1 MTAGRDGRS
10 DSPFVAQLN
19 GERIEPM
26 PGPHMLRV
34 PLHTVEIDCGAFP
47 PGQALDD
54 REALAAFIDAASPV
68 PLLPYQ
74 RDFLVGVLA
83 ERLRDPFGAR
93 LEGVKPVGLLNAF
106 PVQGYPYKPR
116 HKPRRPR
123 KVPR

>member
-1 MTAGRDGRS
+1 MSAPHDARS
-10 DSPFVAQLN
+10 DSPFVALLN
-19 GERIEPM
+19 GEPIEPM
-26 PGPHMLRV
+26 QGPAFLREAR
-34 PLHTVEIDCGAFP
+34 HTIEIDFSAFP
-47 PGQALDD
+47 TGPALDD
-54 REALAAFIDAASPV
+54 REALAALIDAASPV

-93 LEGVKPVGLLNAF
+93 LEGVQPVGLFNAC

-123 KVPR
+123 KVAR

>member
-1 MTAGRDGRS
+1 MSESRDGHGL
-10 DSPFVAQLN
+10 SPFVALLN

-26 PGPHMLRV
+26 PGPAVLREAR
-34 PLHTVEIDCGAFP
+34 HTVEIDFSEFP
-47 PGQALDD
+47 PGKALDD
-54 REALAAFIDAASPV
+54 REALAALIDASSPV

-83 ERLRDPFGAR
+83 ERLRDPIFGR
-93 LEGVKPVGLLNAF
+93 LDGVQPVGLLNAF

-123 KVPR
+123 KAPR